1 MDWLNRLLA
10 ADAPPGT
17 SLRSAQWTLR
27 GVLPGW
33 VVVLLALGFVAGCVW
48 LYARESTKM
57 GWPRRLLLAGLRAA
71 ALGLLAMLLAR
82 PVLLAEFAGERP
94 RGVAVLL
101 DNSQSLQQK
110 DRRVSPRDRLRVA
123 IARGQAPA
131 DASPDDPQWGSAGTD
146 VPESATRAQ
155 VARWVH
161 PRRRSLRT
169 QTSQAATNG
178 TRNMWLDSSSARAMW
193 TMSFQASRVART
205 ANVMRTRAAPAWPD
219 VHRDR
224 RDVLVT
230 FVRVAA
236 GSEAS
241 SFIVP

>member
-155 VARWVH
+155 VARWVLENDSLDLLRKMKH
-161 PRRRSLRT
+161 FGPLRLNLFGQRLRSVTEDPTSGPAAALLREFT
-169 QTSQAATNG
+169 ANDG
-178 TRNMWLDSSSARAMW
+178 
-193 TMSFQASRVART
+193 RT
-205 ANVMRTRAAPAWPD
+205 ALADSLAELL
-219 VHRDR
+219 HR
-224 RDVLVT
+224 RDGDLPAAVVVVT
-230 FVRVAA
+230 D
-236 GSEAS
+236 G
-241 SFIVP
+241 I